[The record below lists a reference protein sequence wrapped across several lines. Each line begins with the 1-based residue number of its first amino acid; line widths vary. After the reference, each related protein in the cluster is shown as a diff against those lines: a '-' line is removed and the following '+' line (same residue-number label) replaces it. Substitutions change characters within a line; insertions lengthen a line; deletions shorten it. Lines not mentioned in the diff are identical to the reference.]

1 MEIVMGF
8 KPSDEERKW
17 AKELENRLRKELFDH
32 LSLEEKEKLREMH
45 WKKCPKDG
53 VDLVSE
59 QVDNTDVV
67 IDKCLMC
74 GGVWFD
80 HRDLEKLFQSG
91 KKSNKFLDFLSK
103 SLNIKIPKF
112 KE

>member
-1 MEIVMGF
+1 MGF

-59 QVDNTDVV
+59 QVDSTDVV
-67 IDKCLMC
+67 IDKCLVC

-80 HRDLEKLFQSG
+80 HSDLEKLFQSG
-91 KKSNKFLDFLSK
+91 KKSNKFLEFLSK